1 MSQENVDRFRAGW
14 EAWRRGDLEE
24 WLESMDPALEWDL
37 SAYPLPDVPERG
49 RGRDRF
55 VGWMAEYFSAW
66 DRYEP
71 TLKDVID
78 AGDDDVV
85 AVIHETIYPSGGT
98 TPLERD
104 VFNVYT
110 VSQGRAVR
118 LRAFRTRQE
127 ALAAV
132 RLRE

>member
-1 MSQENVDRFRAGW
+1 MDRFRTGW
-14 EAWRRGDLEE
+14 EAWRRGDLEK
-24 WLESMDPALEWDL
+24 WLESMDPELEWDL

-71 TLKDVID
+71 TLKEVID
-78 AGDDDVV
+78 AGDDVV
-85 AVIHETIYPSGGT
+85 AVIHETIHPSGGT

-104 VFNVYT
+104 VFQVYT
-110 VSQGRAVR
+110 ASQGRAVR
-118 LRAFRTRQE
+118 LRVFRTRQE

-132 RLRE
+132 GLRE